1 MDFVCKYLVFFF
13 SMFHPRRHGVAFS
26 LDINGLQA
34 ALDEFREKIRKAK
47 PYFHSTYELYG
58 CGIYVSVSWIDF
70 ESFFLAYAF
79 EANANGSK
87 IGRMDFLLK

>member
-34 ALDEFREKIRKAK
+34 ALDEFREKIGKAK
-47 PYFHSTYELYG
+47 LYFHSKYE
-58 CGIYVSVSWIDF
+58 
-70 ESFFLAYAF
+70 
-79 EANANGSK
+79 
-87 IGRMDFLLK
+87 